1 MNQHYIHKR
10 KGGIYYFVMN
20 VPRKAK
26 GKFVYKQVWRSLR
39 TRDKFEASRKASEY
53 ISEFTFKFQDDANN
67 SLNENFESINLVSKK
82 LGFEYQDFEALC
94 NVPVAE
100 SIKMLS
106 PQLSSLQTRK
116 TISKLETAALG
127 GAVKVGAL
135 SMPQLFARFKELAP
149 EKTSGCGPYEAK
161 RKWRRFQLAT
171 EDFQKLMPGHPD
183 VLKIEARHANE
194 YRAKLIQ
201 SVNDSKFKSDVAKKR
216 LQWLRMIF
224 AVVLTSDYPQLTNPF
239 GNLRGFKIEDAA
251 KRKPFT
257 EEEVQVIK
265 RELAASKISDEAKA
279 IITLGQYTGC
289 SVRELVL
296 LEVDDIRLDADIPYI
311 HIQPNSAR
319 KKVKNGGTR
328 HRSVPLIGEALEAMR
343 KFPNGFPTYRNEK
356 GPGRMNGT
364 MSDFFTRR
372 TPGKGH
378 YSFRHRIDDLL
389 KNSKCDIG
397 VKAGV
402 MGHALAGNN
411 LYYGEGYALQV
422 KLDALKRAFG
432 YHKIYS
438 EGGEC

>member
-10 KGGIYYFVMN
+10 KGGVYYFVMN
-20 VPRKAK
+20 VPKRAK
-26 GKFVYKQVWRSLR
+26 FKFSYNQVWRSLR
-39 TRDKFEASRKASEY
+39 TRDKFEASRRAAEY
-53 ISEFTFKFQDDANN
+53 ISEFTLKFQDDADKI
-67 SLNENFESINLVSKK
+67 LNENFENIQVVSRK
-82 LGFEYQDFEALC
+82 LGFEYQDFEAIC
-94 NVPVAE
+94 NVPIAE
-100 SIKMLS
+100 SVKMLS
-106 PQLSSLQTRK
+106 SQLTSLQTRK

-127 GAVKVGAL
+127 GAIKAGAL
-135 SMPQLFARFKELAP
+135 SMPQLFERFKELAP
-149 EKTSGCGPYEAK
+149 EKVSGCGPYEAK

-171 EDFQKLMPGHPD
+171 EDFEKLMPGHPD

-201 SVNDSKFKSDVAKKR
+201 SVNDGKFKSDVAKKR
-216 LQWLRMIF
+216 LQWLKMIF
-224 AVVLTSDYPQLTNPF
+224 AVVFTSDYSQLTNPF

-257 EEEVQVIK
+257 EEEVQIIN
-265 RELAASKISDEAKA
+265 RELAVSNISDEAKA

-296 LEVDDIRLDADIPYI
+296 LECGDINLDAEIPYI
-311 HIQPNSAR
+311 SIRPNSAR
-319 KKVKNGGTR
+319 TKVKNGGTR
-328 HRSVPLIGEALEAMR
+328 HRSLPLVEEALEVMR
-343 KFPNGFPTYRNEK
+343 KFPNGFPSYRNEK

-389 KNSKCDIG
+389 KNSGCDIG

-402 MGHALAGNN
+402 MGHAMTGHN

-422 KLDALKRAFG
+422 KLDALNRAFG
-432 YHKIYS
+432 NNKINL
-438 EGGEC
+438 EGGDF